1 MASPDWIYQNFREPL
16 DRLALALIG
25 ILTVVMMILL
35 IAGDHTSPRV
45 RNFSWQDQQVG
56 VDDQAFILTFSRPM
70 NQNSVEENLRIDPS
84 LPGKISW
91 AGRRMAY
98 TLSQPIPYGQQFE
111 LQLQGARDLF
121 AQPGEIEA
129 LSDPFIGKFCSRD
142 RALVYLG
149 TNAEEEGQLILYNFT
164 QPRTRVLTPKD
175 LIVMDYKI
183 YPQGDR
189 ILFSASP
196 RTNGSNPGLNTSL
209 YTVTT
214 GINLNCADRDS
225 NSDSAEIKLQ
235 KILDSDRYQNLS
247 FDLSQDGETIIVHR
261 VNRQQPSDSGLWLI
275 EEGKKPQPLNNKPGG
290 DFLIT
295 PDSQAVAL
303 LQGQGVAILPLEPN
317 SETLDFVPTYEMLF
331 DFTRDGTAALMGTFN
346 RDPEN
351 STRSLFL
358 VTNKGIEQEILR
370 TQGSI
375 LDAKFDPTNQIIYC
389 LITKLIEG
397 EEYREEPLI
406 AALDIET
413 QKLTPLV
420 FLPNQRNIHMSL
432 SPDGLGLLFDQ
443 ESNRLTSSD
452 NLDQDP
458 SAMIDSR
465 LWLLPLDINLF
476 TQENSVQVQPERLP
490 FVGLRPRWLP

>member
-1 MASPDWIYQNFREPL
+1 MVSPDWIEKNFSQPL
-16 DRLALALIG
+16 DRLALGLIG
-25 ILTVVMMILL
+25 ILAVAIAILL

-45 RNFSWQDQQVG
+45 RNFSWQNRQVG
-56 VDDQAFILTFSRPM
+56 GDDQAFILTFSRPM
-70 NQNSVEENLRIDPS
+70 NQKSVEENLRIDPS

-111 LQLQGARDLF
+111 LQLQGARDSF

-129 LSDPFIGKFCSRD
+129 LSDPFIGQFCSRD

-164 QPRTRVLTPKD
+164 EDRTRVLTPKD
-175 LIVMDYKI
+175 LMVMDYEI

-189 ILFSASP
+189 ILFSATP
-196 RTNGSNPGLNTSL
+196 RTNASNPRLNTSL

-214 GINLNCADRDS
+214 GINLNCSESSSKS
-225 NSDSAEIKLQ
+225 NRNELKLT
-235 KILDSDRYQNLS
+235 KILESDRYQNLS
-247 FDLSQDGETIIVHR
+247 FDLSQDGKKIIVHR
-261 VNRQQPSDSGLWLI
+261 VNLQQPSDSGLWLI
-275 EEGKKPQPLNNKPGG
+275 EEGQKPQPLNNKPGG
-290 DFLIT
+290 NFLIT

-317 SETLDFVPTYEMLF
+317 AEPLDFLPKYEMLF

-346 RDPEN
+346 REPEN

-358 VTNKGIEQEILR
+358 VTNQGTEQEILR
-370 TQGSI
+370 TKGSI

-420 FLPNQRNIHMSL
+420 LLPNQRNIHISL
-432 SPDGLGLLFDQ
+432 SADGLGLLFDQ
-443 ESNRLTSSD
+443 ESNRLTASD
-452 NLDQDP
+452 SLDRDR
-458 SAMIDSR
+458 SAAIDSR

-476 TQENSVQVQPERLP
+476 TQEDSVQLQPERLP
-490 FVGLRPRWLP
+490 FVGLRPGWLP